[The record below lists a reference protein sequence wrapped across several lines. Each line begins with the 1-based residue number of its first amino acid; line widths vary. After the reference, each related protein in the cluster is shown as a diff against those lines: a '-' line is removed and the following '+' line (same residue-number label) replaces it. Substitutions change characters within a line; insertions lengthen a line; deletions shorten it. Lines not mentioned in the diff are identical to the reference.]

1 MKTVTQFLLTL
12 FAWILFTIGGFTFLR
27 LETSHTVKAR
37 GPEQSTITQALYAG
51 TGDLKK
57 VSGAQ
62 LIGMI
67 PQAIEGDYIL
77 VIDGIIFNEETDL
90 DAVDL
95 RGVPGGAYELRVTR
109 NSEMITEISASR

>member
-1 MKTVTQFLLTL
+1 MKTATQFLLTL

-27 LETSHTVKAR
+27 LETGQPVQAR
-37 GPEQSTITQALYAG
+37 GPEQATLTRALYTG

-57 VSGAQ
+57 VSGEQ

-67 PQAIEGDYIL
+67 PQALEGDYIL
-77 VIDGIIFNEETDL
+77 VIDGIVFNEETDL

-95 RGVPGGAYELRVTR
+95 RGVPGVAYELRVTR
-109 NSEMITEISASR
+109 NSEMITEISAAR